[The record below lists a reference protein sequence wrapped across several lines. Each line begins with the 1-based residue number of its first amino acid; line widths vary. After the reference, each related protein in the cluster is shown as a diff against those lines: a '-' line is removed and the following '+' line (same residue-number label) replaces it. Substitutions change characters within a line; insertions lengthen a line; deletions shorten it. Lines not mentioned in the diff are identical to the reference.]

1 MSYRGGH
8 GRGGG
13 GVGMQK
19 PRGGGQAGMN
29 FQGDMHQQQQPQPP
43 QQQQQQQQQFG
54 FQQRGF
60 PPQMMQQQQQNMPP
74 QPIQIPPLQPGS
86 RSFMGGMP
94 SPSLVQGSSMP
105 MVGGYQGGSS
115 KERMPFGPPV
125 GPVDNGPKTHHD
137 ILRRHNEEYQMKQ
150 QGQLALSQAMS
161 ATLGSYMAVPGRHN
175 NSIVPVLPRLNNPT
189 KE

>member
-13 GVGMQK
+13 GAGMQK
-19 PRGGGQAGMN
+19 PRGGGQGGMN
-29 FQGDMHQQQQPQPP
+29 FQGDMHQQQP
-43 QQQQQQQQQFG
+43 QQQQFG

-60 PPQMMQQQQQNMPP
+60 PPQMMQQQQQQQINMPP

-105 MVGGYQGGSS
+105 MVGGYQGG
-115 KERMPFGPPV
+115 
-125 GPVDNGPKTHHD
+125 
-137 ILRRHNEEYQMKQ
+137 
-150 QGQLALSQAMS
+150 
-161 ATLGSYMAVPGRHN
+161 
-175 NSIVPVLPRLNNPT
+175 
-189 KE
+189 